1 MNVKE
6 AKEAVKLTPM
16 SGNTTEN
23 AGDLYLRAFSKGFLE
38 CHERYKPLVEA
49 LEYASQLND
58 TCIPKEAHTRFN
70 CQSCILKIALNH
82 YRKEILG
89 EK

>member
-1 MNVKE
+1 MNIEE
-6 AKEAVKLTPM
+6 AKYIRYEVSHGNIRVEDFIAAEA
-16 SGNTTEN
+16 
-23 AGDLYLRAFSKGFLE
+23 KGFLE

>member
-1 MNVKE
+1 MNVKI
-6 AKEAVKLTPM
+6 AKESISDIGERPLDRYELQA
-16 SGNTTEN
+16 
-23 AGDLYLRAFSKGFLE
+23 KGFLE